1 VTPGMSAALSA
12 AVTAGAAVAAA
23 VVLLWWRPMAPGRP
37 GPGWWPALVLVPVAL
52 AVPQVV
58 PPALLAAGALVAAG
72 GRRLHHARRR
82 QREAAATAGL
92 VLEACELL
100 AAEVGSG
107 QPPDAA
113 LDHAARVWLP
123 LGHAA
128 EAACLGGDVPA
139 ALRSLAARPGA
150 GQLRLVAA
158 AWEVVHRSG
167 GGLADALARVSVALR
182 ADRATLQVVE
192 GELASARATAR
203 LVAALPAFALL
214 LSAGAGGG
222 AWSFLTG
229 TPPGWAC
236 LLGGLALGLA
246 GLAWIER
253 IAQGV
258 LR

>member
-1 VTPGMSAALSA
+1 VSA
-12 AVTAGAAVAAA
+12 
-23 VVLLWWRPMAPGRP
+23 
-37 GPGWWPALVLVPVAL
+37 
-52 AVPQVV
+52 
-58 PPALLAAGALVAAG
+58 
-72 GRRLHHARRR
+72 
-82 QREAAATAGL
+82 
-92 VLEACELL
+92 
-100 AAEVGSG
+100 
-107 QPPDAA
+107 
-113 LDHAARVWLP
+113 
-123 LGHAA
+123 
-128 EAACLGGDVPA
+128 
-139 ALRSLAARPGA
+139 
-150 GQLRLVAA
+150 
-158 AWEVVHRSG
+158 
-167 GGLADALARVSVALR
+167 ALR

-203 LVAALPAFALL
+203 LVAALPVFALL